1 VPDDARATLAPVRGR
16 SVPRIAIRAAIA
28 VLLLLAAV
36 AGAGGADLLGGG
48 EPARPAGAADSG
60 ARGSAGAAGSAGSA
74 ASAGSAGAPGAAGAA
89 GAADLRAT
97 VERVVDGDTVV
108 LRGLGRSRLIGVD
121 TPEVH
126 GRRECFGEQAS
137 AYAER
142 MLRGRRV
149 RYAIGAEPRDRYG
162 RALVHVW
169 LPDGRFFNE
178 LLVAG
183 GYARTLEI
191 APNVRYARRLRR
203 RADEAHA
210 AGRGLWSL
218 LACP

>member
-1 VPDDARATLAPVRGR
+1 VPDDARATLAPGRGR
-16 SVPRIAIRAAIA
+16 SVRRIATRAAIA

-36 AGAGGADLLGGG
+36 AGAGGTDLLGGG
-48 EPARPAGAADSG
+48 EPARPPGAADS
-60 ARGSAGAAGSAGSA
+60 AGE
-74 ASAGSAGAPGAAGAA
+74 
-89 GAADLRAT
+89 ADLRAT

-126 GRRECFGEQAS
+126 GRRECFGTQAS

-149 RYAIGAEPRDRYG
+149 RYAIGIEPRDRYG
-162 RALVHVW
+162 RALVYVW

-203 RADEAHA
+203 RADEARA